1 MHVCRGKQ
9 LVLQVE
15 NFKFI
20 GVVESF
26 ASTRT
31 GKAVPLVHNL
41 YVGAICKTTFIFKE
55 GHLKFNILSQT

>member
-9 LVLQVE
+9 SVPQVE

-31 GKAVPLVHNL
+31 EKAVPLVHNL
-41 YVGAICKTTFIFKE
+41 YVGAIRKTKVFFK
-55 GHLKFNILSQT
+55 GGSKI